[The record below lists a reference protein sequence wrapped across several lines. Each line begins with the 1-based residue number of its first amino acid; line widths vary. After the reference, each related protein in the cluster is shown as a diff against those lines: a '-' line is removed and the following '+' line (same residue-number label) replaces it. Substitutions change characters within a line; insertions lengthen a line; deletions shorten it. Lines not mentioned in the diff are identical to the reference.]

1 MVLKYIYGEIP
12 LKVTISSKIPKLDEL
27 IEFDKLNCKVID
39 VKQENEILYIV
50 KVTAIEKR

>member
-1 MVLKYIYGEIP
+1 MVIRYIYGDIP
-12 LKVTISSKIPKLDEL
+12 LKITISSKIPKLDEL

-39 VKQENEILYIV
+39 VKQENEISCIV

>member
-12 LKVTISSKIPKLDEL
+12 LKVTISSKIPKLNEL

-39 VKQENEILYIV
+39 VKQENEILCIV